1 MKTPA
6 ENRLVTLLGALA
18 TREGPNPTSLS
29 GVKLYRI
36 SRPLPRHAAVYEP
49 WIIIIAQGSKRVY
62 FSGDVYIYDADNYLV
77 TAVPMP
83 VECETPHA
91 SPQNPILLLAIA
103 VDPLM
108 IGELLLEMD
117 GESPSPQSV
126 PRGLYASPLTQPLR
140 DAAVRLLDCLGS
152 PIDSKV
158 LGPQFVREIV
168 YRVLQA
174 KGGDALCALAARDTH
189 FGQISRVL
197 DHLHRD
203 YAKAVEVE
211 SLARAGQDE
220 PFHLLPEIQG
230 CNCHVASSVPQ
241 ERSPGQGASS
251 DGSGWLHGQR
261 RGLCRWVRECSTIQP
276 RVQTPIRCHSRPRC
290 EDHAWLILPL
300 PVLFFFGIALG
311 VFAIAMVLRY
321 GPAAE
326 WFVWPIPAILSP
338 FAAVFYPIATLPPLD
353 AVRLAPA
360 AAVVR
365 LRIDANDP
373 RGRPGLLVR
382 PALEPLVVDALHLP
396 FRLALHPH
404 LRPRGPHRPHRPLHR
419 RDTVVVASRAR
430 LIRCLNSGMI
440 VPIDDERKCCG
451 KS

>member
-6 ENRLVTLLGALA
+6 ENRLVALLGALA
-18 TREGPNPTSLS
+18 TREGLNPTSLS

-49 WIIIIAQGSKRVY
+49 WILIIAQGSKRVY
-62 FSGDVYIYDADNYLV
+62 FSGHVYIYDVDNYLV

-117 GESPSPQSV
+117 GESPSPRSV

-174 KGGDALCALAARDTH
+174 KGGDALRALAARDTH

-203 YAKAVEVE
+203 YAKAVDVE
-211 SLARAGQDE
+211 SLARQAKMSPSVFYQKFKAVTSMSPLRYLKSVRLGKARLLMIQD
-220 PFHLLPEIQG
+220 G
-230 CNCHVASSVPQ
+230 CTASAAAFAVGYESAPQ
-241 ERSPGQGASS
+241 FSREYKRLFGVSPGQ
-251 DGSGWLHGQR
+251 
-261 RGLCRWVRECSTIQP
+261 
-276 RVQTPIRCHSRPRC
+276 
-290 EDHAWLILPL
+290 
-300 PVLFFFGIALG
+300 
-311 VFAIAMVLRY
+311 
-321 GPAAE
+321 
-326 WFVWPIPAILSP
+326 
-338 FAAVFYPIATLPPLD
+338 D
-353 AVRLAPA
+353 A
-360 AAVVR
+360 
-365 LRIDANDP
+365 RIK
-373 RGRPGLLVR
+373 R
-382 PALEPLVVDALHLP
+382 
-396 FRLALHPH
+396 
-404 LRPRGPHRPHRPLHR
+404 
-419 RDTVVVASRAR
+419 S
-430 LIRCLNSGMI
+430 
-440 VPIDDERKCCG
+440 
-451 KS
+451 